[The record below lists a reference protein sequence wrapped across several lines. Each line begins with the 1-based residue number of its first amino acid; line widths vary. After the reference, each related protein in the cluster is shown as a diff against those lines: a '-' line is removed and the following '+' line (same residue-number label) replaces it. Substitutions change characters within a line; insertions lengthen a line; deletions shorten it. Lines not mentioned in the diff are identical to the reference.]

1 MCFDGDF
8 MKKQIETNKAP
19 KAIGP
24 YSQAIAVNGMLF
36 VSGQIPIN
44 PETGELV
51 KGIEE
56 ETIQVFKN
64 IDAILKEAGIS
75 FDNVVKASVFLKDMN
90 DFATVNNIYG
100 NYFKQPYPAR
110 EAVQVAKL
118 PKDVSVEISVIAYL

>member
-1 MCFDGDF
+1 

-51 KGIEE
+51 KGIEQ
-56 ETIQVFKN
+56 ETIQVFEN
-64 IDAILKEAGIS
+64 INAILKEAGIS

-100 NYFKQPYPAR
+100 NYFKQPYPCKR
-110 EAVQVAKL
+110 SGSGCKITERCVC
-118 PKDVSVEISVIAYL
+118 

>member
-1 MCFDGDF
+1 

-51 KGIEE
+51 KGIEQ
-56 ETIQVFKN
+56 ETIQVFEN
-64 IDAILKEAGIS
+64 INAILKEAGIS

-90 DFATVNNIYG
+90 DFTTVNTIYG

>member
-1 MCFDGDF
+1 

-51 KGIEE
+51 KGIEQ
-56 ETIQVFKN
+56 ETIQVFEN
-64 IDAILKEAGIS
+64 INAILKEAGIS

-90 DFATVNNIYG
+90 DFATVNTIYG